1 MTPRYSTQRN
11 PKELEPSLQYHF
23 RKPDLLQG
31 ALTHKSY
38 MAEPRHGRQS
48 NNERL
53 EFLGDTVLG
62 LVIAEHLMS
71 AHPTYPEGT
80 LSKFKG
86 RIVSEPSLAEI
97 SRKLDIGAFL
107 RVGKGE
113 ELTQGREKSSILA
126 DALEAVIAAIYLD
139 GGLEEAR
146 KFIMTH
152 FKESVEQTISV
163 ASILDYKTD
172 LQEYCQREL
181 EVLPQYEIVAQRG
194 PDHQKEFDVQV
205 MIRGRAYG
213 EGTGRSKKEA
223 EQKAAQAALA
233 RLART
238 TRDL

>member
-1 MTPRYSTQRN
+1 MTPRYSTQRSLN
-11 PKELEPSLQYHF
+11 ELESALNYRF
-23 RKPDLLQG
+23 GKIDLLQD

-38 MAEPRHGRQS
+38 MSDPRQGRQS

-71 AHPTYPEGT
+71 THPDYPEGT

-97 SRKLDIGAFL
+97 SRTLDIGSYL

-139 GGLEEAR
+139 GGLAAAR
-146 KFIMTH
+146 SFILTH
-152 FKESVEQTISV
+152 FKKAIETTVSV

-181 EVLPQYEIVAQRG
+181 EILPQYEIVAQRG

-205 MIRGRAYG
+205 LIRGRSYG
-213 EGTGRSKKEA
+213 EGSGRSKKEA